1 MLVLVYICNY
11 KKPRVCMERNLYAQK
26 CLCLCI
32 VVNPAAF
39 CSLELL
45 CRELLWTRCGNTN
58 FTLAVYT
65 TVPVPLFIGVLLM
78 CNRACEWWRTSS
90 VLFLSKFMHLPAYVI
105 DIFDLVGPFHSSQMV
120 LSSLE
125 STAGT
130 SSRKRANL
138 PALMCPQPCRQKRVR
153 LPDLLLHL
161 QVSWS
166 CYPEDKKCL

>member
-32 VVNPAAF
+32 VVNPAALSY
-39 CSLELL
+39 CAESSCELGVETL
-45 CRELLWTRCGNTN
+45 ISHLL
-58 FTLAVYT
+58 FTPQYLYL
-65 TVPVPLFIGVLLM
+65 LFIGVLLM

-105 DIFDLVGPFHSSQMV
+105 DLFDLVGPFHSSQMV

-166 CYPEDKKCL
+166 CYPENKKCL

>member
-1 MLVLVYICNY
+1 MLVLVYICKY
-11 KKPRVCMERNLYAQK
+11 KKPRACMERNLCAQK
-26 CLCLCI
+26 CLCGYLLSCC
-32 VVNPAAF
+32 AESS
-39 CSLELL
+39 CELGVETL
-45 CRELLWTRCGNTN
+45 ISHLL
-58 FTLAVYT
+58 FTPQYLYLYLSGFYWCAT
-65 TVPVPLFIGVLLM
+65 A
-78 CNRACEWWRTSS
+78 RASDDTAS

-105 DIFDLVGPFHSSQMV
+105 DIFDLVGPFHSSQMA

-166 CYPEDKKCL
+166 CYPENKKRL